1 MSTHPSL
8 RRFSKPRRA
17 GDQTSGGRGKL
28 LKTNSD
34 LTRVELLIRETLQNS
49 WDARR
54 EDTRPTYGVRI
65 RESDAALKYL
75 LLNNVFTDL
84 PESLEALR
92 RNLTAAGSHVLEI
105 FDRGTTGLDGPIRA
119 SVEPG
124 PGESNNFN
132 SFVFDIGTTKSTPGS
147 GGTYGFGK
155 TAAFEVSGAHAVVYW
170 SVCMGADGYP
180 EHRLIAS
187 VLHDPYAEEGARF
200 TGAHWWGDPDDADVV
215 PLTGPRANELGQALF
230 QTPFE
235 AGDLGTSILII
246 DPVITVDSGQTD
258 EASRR
263 VAVRNSDLAD
273 RLTEQIE
280 RAVGIHAW
288 PKVTP
293 DSNGGA
299 PMSVQVFRQDR
310 DRELGL
316 QIRERYSRFGDALM
330 QVRDAQAPPATA
342 RQTPRPSHIVRE
354 ETFPIQ
360 LRPSRS
366 QKQGNSEFF
375 GGRADNVAGHVHLSL
390 SLADSVP
397 RSGLISPSNMLC
409 LMRSKAELVVYYDEI
424 LPFDEPGLSWH
435 AVFKPTP
442 ECDKH
447 FASSEPSTHDAWTPN
462 AAENEVATY
471 VVSKSLAQIRR
482 KARNFLEE
490 TRAINAKEE
499 RSVRRVATAL
509 RSFVPLGLEAP
520 EQDEVG
526 AGTAPKSKSGG
537 SRRQPKVRA
546 EVTESL
552 PDVDGLGHTLS
563 VLVSAPGDTE
573 VQVRAILFA
582 RTPDGRM
589 ELFDDEARVSWN
601 LGAESVSTASELSV
615 PSNSS
620 IELHVRTRTAV
631 ALEIV
636 LETLEQA

>member
-1 MSTHPSL
+1 MITHPSL

-54 EDTRPTYGVRI
+54 DDLRPTYGVRV
-65 RESDAALKYL
+65 RESDAKLKYL

-84 PESLEALR
+84 PESLEGLR

-119 SVEPG
+119 SVESA
-124 PGESNNFN
+124 PGEPNNFN

-170 SVCMGADGYP
+170 SVCIGADGDP

-187 VLHDPYAEEGARF
+187 VLHDPYAEGGARY
-200 TGAHWWGDPDDADVV
+200 TGAHWWGDPDDADVI
-215 PLTGPRANELGQALF
+215 PLTGSRADELGQALF
-230 QTPFE
+230 QTPFD
-235 AGDLGTSILII
+235 AGELGTSILII

-273 RLTEQIE
+273 RLTAQIE

-293 DSNGGA
+293 DSNGQA
-299 PMSVQVFRQDR
+299 PMSVQVFSQDR

-330 QVRDAQAPPATA
+330 QVRDAQAPLATTT
-342 RQTPRPSHIVRE
+342 QTPRPSHIVRE
-354 ETFPIQ
+354 ETFAIQ

-366 QKQGNSEFF
+366 QKQDDSEFF

-390 SLADSVP
+390 SLADPVP
-397 RSGLISPSNMLC
+397 RSGLISPSNTLC
-409 LMRSKAELVVYYDEI
+409 LMRSQAELVVYYDEI

-509 RSFVPLGLEAP
+509 RSFVPLGPESS
-520 EQDEVG
+520 EQDKVG
-526 AGTAPKSKSGG
+526 AVTTPRSKSGAA
-537 SRRQPKVRA
+537 RRQPKVRA
-546 EVTESL
+546 EVTASL
-552 PDVDGLGHTLS
+552 PDIDGLGHTLS
-563 VLVSAPGDTE
+563 VLVSALENTN
-573 VQVRAILFA
+573 VQVRATLFA

-589 ELFDDEARVSWN
+589 ELLEDEARLSWN
-601 LGAESVSTASELSV
+601 LGAESVSTAFEHSV

-631 ALEIV
+631 ALEVV
-636 LETLEQA
+636 LDTLEQA

>member
-1 MSTHPSL
+1 MSTHTSL

-54 EDTRPTYGVRI
+54 DDVRPTYGVRI

-84 PESLEALR
+84 PDSLDVLR
-92 RNLTAAGSHVLEI
+92 RNVAAAGSHVLEI

-119 SVEPG
+119 SVESE

-170 SVCMGADGYP
+170 SVCRGAEGVH

-200 TGAHWWGDPDDADVV
+200 TGAHWWGDPDDADVI
-215 PLTGPRANELGQALF
+215 PLTGTRAEELGRALF

-235 AGDLGTSILII
+235 QGELGTSILII
-246 DPVITVDSGQTD
+246 DPVITVDSGQKD

-263 VAVRNSDLAD
+263 VAVRDGDLAD
-273 RLTEQIE
+273 RLTAQIE

-293 DSNGGA
+293 DSNGEQ
-299 PMSVQVFRQDR
+299 PMSVQVYRQDR

-316 QIRERYSRFGDALM
+316 QIRERYSRFGDALV
-330 QVRDAQAPPATA
+330 QVRDAQRAITSPIPTL
-342 RQTPRPSHIVRE
+342 RPSHIVRE

-366 QKQGNSEFF
+366 QKQDDSEFF
-375 GGRADNVAGHVHLSL
+375 GGRADNIAGHVHISL
-390 SLADSVP
+390 SLADPVP
-397 RSGLISPSNMLC
+397 RFGLISPSNVLC
-409 LMRSKAELVVYYDEI
+409 LMRSQAELVVYYDEI
-424 LPFDEPGLSWH
+424 LPFDEPGLTWH

-509 RSFVPLGLEAP
+509 RSFVPLGPADA
-520 EQDEVG
+520 EQDEVE
-526 AGTAPKSKSGG
+526 AGTAARSKSRA
-537 SRRQPKVRA
+537 SRRQPRVRA
-546 EVTESL
+546 EVTDSL
-552 PDVDGLGHTLS
+552 PDIDGLGHTLS
-563 VLVSAPGDTE
+563 VLVSAPGDST
-573 VQVRAILFA
+573 VQVRAVFFA
-582 RTPDGRM
+582 RTPDGKM
-589 ELFDDEARVSWN
+589 ELFDDEVRVSWN
-601 LGAESVSTASELSV
+601 LGAKSVSTASELSIR
-615 PSNSS
+615 SNTSV
-620 IELHVRTRTAV
+620 ELHVRTRTAV
-631 ALEIV
+631 ALEVV
-636 LETLEQA
+636 LETTVDT